1 MSIMEKL
8 YNKGYLS
15 YPRTETTKF
24 NPTIN
29 LRKIVSSLEHSTEYG
44 EFARKVGSGELWG
57 GPKNGKLDDKAH
69 PPIHPVKNA
78 KREELLSDEWK
89 IYELL
94 TRHFLATISKDAV
107 GSETTIMAEMGGE
120 DFTC

>member
-29 LRKIVSSLEHSTEYG
+29 LRKIVSSLEQSAEYG
-44 EFARKVGSGELWG
+44 EFARRVGSGELWG

-78 KREELLSDEWK
+78 KK
-89 IYELL
+89 
-94 TRHFLATISKDAV
+94 
-107 GSETTIMAEMGGE
+107 E
-120 DFTC
+120 DL